1 MPLHNN
7 PTPLSENL
15 SELSIFAHNLKD
27 PLSYA
32 IVSLNSL
39 MVLAEELN
47 FETQESKSNFDAI
60 LSIVKNN
67 IYKAIRISNNILDTQ
82 AFTRNDSK
90 IFIKPCN
97 ITELLQNNLLIIKE
111 VLRLKHANATF
122 ITNVS
127 EPFYAC
133 VDEFALERV
142 LLNLLTN
149 SINHLPIKGGIIS
162 IILRVE
168 TNTFCIEVKDN
179 GSGIDEETMP
189 YIFDEFYKKATGT
202 VNGAGLGLFIAKSLI
217 NLHNGSISAQSVPFT
232 ETTFTVTL
240 PLETNEVHVVT
251 LNSEIDVPFEVKFD
265 NLTQHELST
274 LE

>member
-7 PTPLSENL
+7 STPLSENL

-47 FETQESKSNFDAI
+47 FETQESKNNFDAV

-111 VLRLKHANATF
+111 VLRLKNASAAF

-149 SINHLPIKGGIIS
+149 SINHLPIKGGKITLFLKAESDTFS
-162 IILRVE
+162 IKVI
-168 TNTFCIEVKDN
+168 DN
-179 GSGIDEETMP
+179 GSGIDEQTMP
-189 YIFDEFYKKATGT
+189 YIFDEFYKKANGT

-217 NLHNGSISAQSVPFT
+217 NLHNGSLSAHSIPFE
-232 ETTFTVTL
+232 ETTFTITL
-240 PLETNEVHVVT
+240 PLELNEVHVVT
-251 LNSEIDVPFEVKFD
+251 LNSEIEVSFDEKFD